1 MYSSTAYIPQSCQG
15 RFGKHGKEPGGA
27 VAVQRQC
34 KGPCRGSAAGVDLVA
49 RQTTR
54 HSQVEGTAY
63 YIYDI
68 INLKASNAYL
78 IKGLENGIGLWTSV
92 RCYCDGYTYSKYY

>member
-1 MYSSTAYIPQSCQG
+1 MYFRAVRGSPASTASN
-15 RFGKHGKEPGGA
+15 R
-27 VAVQRQC
+27 AVQRQC

-63 YIYDI
+63 YNYQHVARRKRRR
-68 INLKASNAYL
+68 NFRLLARQE
-78 IKGLENGIGLWTSV
+78 G
-92 RCYCDGYTYSKYY
+92 